1 MDKKEIR
8 NNPESA
14 MAIFLAIEDFKMGE
28 LDILSIL
35 K

>member
-1 MDKKEIR
+1 MDKNVTR

-28 LDILSIL
+28 LDIIFY
-35 K
+35 